1 MARANTHVIETRT
14 RDLIRIIIDNYYE
27 NGDALFREIT
37 ERDYGIDALI
47 ELFNNEIP
55 TGMIALLQIKGKEK
69 TIVPLKEEKA
79 VSCSISS
86 SNFRYALQNN
96 IPVILVYATLSK
108 PSGFYYVRIQDV
120 VTDELLTKN
129 NNQTSVTI
137 RIPETNNAM
146 DNYEGFFDLIREY
159 YHAQ

>member
-1 MARANTHVIETRT
+1 MARASSHVIETRT
-14 RDLIRIIIDNYYE
+14 RDFIRSQIDNYYE

-47 ELFNNEIP
+47 ELFNNEMP
-55 TGMIALLQIKGKEK
+55 TGMTALLQIKGTEK
-69 TIVPLKEEKA
+69 TIVPLKWENA

-120 VTDELLTKN
+120 ITEELLAKAN
-129 NNQTSVTI
+129 SQGSITI

-146 DNYEGFFDLIREY
+146 DNFEGFFDLIREY
-159 YHAQ
+159 YQAQ